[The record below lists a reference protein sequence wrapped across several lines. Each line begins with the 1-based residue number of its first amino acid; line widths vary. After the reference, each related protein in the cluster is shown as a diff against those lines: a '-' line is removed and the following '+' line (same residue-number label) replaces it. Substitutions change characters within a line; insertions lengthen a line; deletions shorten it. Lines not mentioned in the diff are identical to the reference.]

1 MINKFYIGNFKAF
14 SDMQAVPLKPITII
28 FGPNSS
34 GKSSV
39 IHSLLLARHGVDTK
53 SLDATYPSI
62 AGHSVDLGGFRQYIH
77 RHDFANHLRWSAD
90 IDVSSLPGSLPKDL
104 AQASKLTVRL
114 TAGIRLDDEGQPVA
128 GAVPFTQ
135 SCEYYI
141 DDDLFI
147 RLTRT
152 KQKGDFSL
160 AQLNREHVF
169 FEPILQAMLL
179 SSRAQQNLKVED
191 SRLLAELIDS
201 IVPKIKFSGE
211 SDFLPGID
219 FDSEVLSQMD
229 SSISQSDDSG
239 EFERL
244 GDLGKSVRLFFPRML
259 MRFHSGVQEALTKS
273 LKSLS
278 YLGPLR
284 SVPPRHMAFA
294 EDEAF
299 GHSAAGASAWKE
311 IARNLEVRNKVNF
324 WLGNKNRLKTP
335 YRLELEPFHS
345 EQEIIDLFESLH
357 AKIVAWGLESLF
369 ISAPPLYSM
378 LEQFHNKG
386 EEYHEDFEKAVL
398 DLINEYADLNENRSV
413 AGKLMDKLRRISGDD
428 SIDIR
433 LYDIRKNTPVSHR
446 DVGIGISQV
455 LPVLVNA
462 YASKNAIIAM
472 EQPEIHLHP
481 ALQAELGDV
490 FIESALGENKN
501 RFILETHSEH
511 LILRILRRIRET
523 TKFRKNPES
532 RPPSKGITL
541 GEGDNEFEITGVVPR
556 GIAFDGS
563 AVYEE
568 QSYKYLDQRPPD
580 IRPDDIA
587 LIYVDTTGDSAEIIN
602 LRVDERGRLI
612 DQCPGGFF
620 EEDFE
625 ELF

>member
-1 MINKFYIGNFKAF
+1 MINKFYVGNFKAF

-28 FGPNSS
+28 FGPNSA

-62 AGHSVDLGGFRQYIH
+62 AGHAVDLGGFRQYIH
-77 RHDFANHLRWSAD
+77 RHDFANLLRWSAD
-90 IDVSSLPGSLPKDL
+90 MDVSSLPETLAKDL
-104 AQASKLTVRL
+104 AQANKLTVRL
-114 TAGIRLDDEGQPVA
+114 TAGIQLDDEGQPVV

-141 DDDLFI
+141 DGDLFI

-152 KQKGDFSL
+152 KHKSDFFL
-160 AQLNREHVF
+160 AQLNREHVV

-179 SSRAQQNLKVED
+179 SSRAQQNIKDED
-191 SRLLAELIDS
+191 SKLLAELIDA

-219 FDSEVLSQMD
+219 FDPEILSQMD
-229 SSISQSDDSG
+229 SLISESDGLDK
-239 EFERL
+239 FERL
-244 GDLGKSVRLFFPRML
+244 GDLGKSVRLFLPRML
-259 MRFHSGVQEALTKS
+259 MRFHSGVQETLTQQ
-273 LKSLS
+273 LKSLT

-299 GHSAAGASAWKE
+299 GHPAAGASAWRE
-311 IARNLEVRNKVNF
+311 VAQNRDVRNKVNF
-324 WLGNKNRLKTP
+324 WLGNKKKLKTP
-335 YRLELEPFHS
+335 YRLELEPFYS
-345 EQEIIDLFESLH
+345 QREIVEAFNDLHVE
-357 AKIVAWGLESLF
+357 IVAKGLEALF
-369 ISAPPLYSM
+369 TEAPPLQSI

-386 EEYHEDFEKAVL
+386 EEHNEGLQKTIRE
-398 DLINEYADLNENRSV
+398 LIDTYADLGEYYDAPDTLKRMLKDRS
-413 AGKLMDKLRRISGDD
+413 GSGSVDV
-428 SIDIR
+428 R

-490 FIESALGENKN
+490 FIESALGDNKN

-523 TKFRKNPES
+523 AKILKNPELRKKPKTIKIGDFELS
-532 RPPSKGITL
+532 NMVPS
-541 GEGDNEFEITGVVPR
+541 ES
-556 GIAFDGS
+556 AWDGS
-563 AVYEE
+563 SKYVD
-568 QSYKYLDQRPPD
+568 QSYDEYVEILPD

-587 LIYVDTTGDSAEIIN
+587 LIYVDATGDSAEVIN